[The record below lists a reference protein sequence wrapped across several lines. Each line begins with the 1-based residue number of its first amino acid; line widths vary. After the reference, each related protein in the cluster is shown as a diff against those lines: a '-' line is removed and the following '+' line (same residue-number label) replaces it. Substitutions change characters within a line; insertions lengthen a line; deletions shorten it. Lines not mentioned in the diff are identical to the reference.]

1 MGGRDRRVRAKSG
14 GKQRR
19 TRVTIREVE
28 PAPPK
33 AKAGKT
39 RALASRLS
47 AEVDALREQLLS
59 ERARIIELE
68 TRVGEDPLTGLLN
81 RRGFTQALE
90 RTLAYVRRYSAT
102 ASLLFLDLDGF
113 KAVNDRHGHGAGDW
127 VLGRIGRLLAGSVRA
142 SDVVARVG
150 GDEFVLL
157 LWNLNETQA
166 DLKARALEKM
176 IEDSEFELSGKRF
189 EIGLSVGLTMLAAD
203 DTSEAVLARADVAM
217 YARKKVRKTGR

>member
-1 MGGRDRRVRAKSG
+1 MGGTGRRARAKSA

-19 TRVTIREVE
+19 TRVAIREVE
-28 PAPPK
+28 PEAPK

-59 ERARIIELE
+59 ERARIVELE

-90 RTLAYVRRYSAT
+90 RALAYVKRYSAT

-113 KAVNDRHGHGAGDW
+113 KPVNDRHGHGAGDW
-127 VLGRIGRLLAGSVRA
+127 VLGRVGRLLAGSVRA

-166 DLKARALEKM
+166 NLKARALEKM
-176 IEDSEFELSGKRF
+176 IDDSEFELSGKRF
-189 EIGLSVGLTMLAAD
+189 EVGLSAGFTMLAAD
-203 DTSEAVLARADVAM
+203 DTSEAVLARADAAM
-217 YARKKVRKTGR
+217 YARKKERKKGL

>member
-1 MGGRDRRVRAKSG
+1 MGGTGRRVRAKSA
-14 GKQRR
+14 GKHRR
-19 TRVTIREVE
+19 TRLAIREVE

-39 RALASRLS
+39 RALASKLS
-47 AEVDALREQLLS
+47 AEVDALREQLLA
-59 ERARIIELE
+59 ERSRIIELE

-90 RTLAYVRRYSAT
+90 RALAYVKRYSAT

-113 KAVNDRHGHGAGDW
+113 KAVNDKHGHGAGDW
-127 VLGRIGRLLAGSVRA
+127 VLGRVGRLLAGSVRA

-166 DLKARALEKM
+166 NLKARALEKM
-176 IEDSEFELSGKRF
+176 IEESDFEFSGKRF
-189 EIGLSVGLTMLAAD
+189 EVGLSAGLTMIAAG
-203 DTSEAVLARADVAM
+203 DTSESVLARADQAM
-217 YARKKVRKTGR
+217 YARKKERKKG